1 MKLEREVIEMI
12 DVLLR
17 DGYEIDMTIF
27 DTQVAIH
34 IRSGNQEEQEVVEE
48 PEEPKKTK
56 AEKRE
61 QIVDL
66 FTKQGMTVKV
76 IAKEVGLSE
85 QTVRNYLKA
94 AGY

>member
-34 IRSGNQEEQEVVEE
+34 IRSGSQEEQEVIAE

-61 QIVDL
+61 QIVDMYI
-66 FTKQGMTVKV
+66 KQGMTVKV
-76 IAKEVGLSE
+76 IAKEVGMSE

>member
-12 DVLLR
+12 DVLLQ

-34 IRSGNQEEQEVVEE
+34 IKPGGQEAQEVIAE
-48 PEEPKKTK
+48 PEEIKKTK
-56 AEKRE
+56 TEKRD
-61 QIVDL
+61 QVVVM
-66 FTKQGMTVKV
+66 FTKQGMTVKA